1 MVEPAKT
8 PGARRWGIIP
18 SDILALSAT
27 ALVLASMYFTNRA
40 LDSDFT
46 HNLRLQTAEKVALSS
61 TRVTAGIRENLTLAE
76 GLGLAISLEPEIS
89 PRRFEDLA
97 TKLLAQDSALVSL
110 ALARDMTIEMVY
122 PFTENREAIGLNYA
136 DRPDQMAAIEK
147 ALLTR
152 EPVIDGPIPLV
163 QGGNALVAY
172 YPLYDGPEN
181 EAWGIF
187 TAIINVDRLLSGK
200 TLAALHPDL
209 IMAIR
214 KDADDDAPAQVLS
227 GGDAIFA
234 GDPVTQTVALAN
246 TNWTVAAIP
255 RQGWKE
261 PLRQRIS
268 RHLLVDSIGILIIA
282 FMLGIAKLMRERNR
296 NITMLRAREAE
307 LQHLS
312 QRMQFALEASR
323 IGVWDMDAET
333 GEAIWD
339 ERMYALYGERPDC
352 DKNGVEIWSRRL
364 HPEDRQL
371 ELERLEHFLA
381 EQQNF
386 RSDFRIVLDDGSVRH
401 LQVFGGFYNDI
412 DGRTH
417 VVGVNWDITE
427 DIRLHEDIKRANAE
441 TLEKNRELERAQAVL
456 RHNALHDGLTE
467 LPNRSYLEA
476 AFVKGDEKAG
486 VGPPYAVLHID
497 LDRFKEINDT
507 LGHSAGD
514 AMLRHA
520 ANMLRSIAAPRD
532 FLARVGGDEFT
543 LVTHWDGDAERLS
556 RLAQNIIRALGK
568 PLQYGEHQVR
578 VSASVGIAWMD
589 DEASSMREVL
599 VNGGIALY
607 EAKRMGRNQAVVFDA
622 ALRNIAI
629 TNKKVADEL
638 LVALEND
645 QFQVFYQPQ
654 ISAHTLEIEGA
665 EALVRWRHPERGM
678 LAPGHFI
685 PTAETTGSIARIDAV
700 VLNKA
705 AAQHRAWCE
714 MGIAVPHVSVNIS
727 AQRLVDPGLLDS
739 IREIAPKPGS
749 LCLELLESISFDEQG
764 TSLETSVAQIKALGV
779 DVEID
784 DFGTG
789 YASILSLL
797 ALEPKRLKIDRQL
810 VFPITTGQSQRR
822 LVASIVEIG
831 QALGIEVIAE
841 GVETLEHARILR
853 DLGVDAFQGFF
864 FAPPLDNEAF
874 QRFARERRWVEQF
887 DVNADPPVAD

>member
-1 MVEPAKT
+1 MAGPAKA
-8 PGARRWGIIP
+8 ARRWGIIP

-27 ALVLASMYFTNRA
+27 VLVLASMYFTNHE
-40 LDSDFT
+40 LDSNFT
-46 HNLRLQTAEKVALSS
+46 RNLRLQTAEKIALSS
-61 TRVTAGIRENLTLAE
+61 ARVTSGIRENLKLVE

-97 TKLLAQDSALVSL
+97 DKLLEQDSALESL
-110 ALARDMTIEMVY
+110 ALARDMTIEMVF
-122 PFTENREAIGLNYA
+122 PFSENREAIGLSYT
-136 DRPDQMAAIEK
+136 DRPEQMVAINK

-152 EPVIDGPIPLV
+152 KPVVDGPIELV
-163 QGGNALVAY
+163 QGGNALVVY
-172 YPLYDGPEN
+172 YPLYDGPDN
-181 EAWGIF
+181 EAWGIL
-187 TAIINVDRLLSGK
+187 TSLVNLDRLLLGDTVAAAHPELAIAVGK
-200 TLAALHPDL
+200 DG
-209 IMAIR
+209 
-214 KDADDDAPAQVLS
+214 ADGRPTQILS
-227 GGDAIFA
+227 GGEAIFA
-234 GDPVTQTVALAN
+234 GDPVTQTVELAN
-246 TNWTVAAIP
+246 THWTVAAIP
-255 RQGWKE
+255 REGWQE
-261 PLRQRIS
+261 PFGQRLV
-268 RHLLVDSIGILIIA
+268 RHLLIDAVGILIIA
-282 FMLGIAKLMRERNR
+282 FVLGIAKLMRERNR
-296 NITMLRAREAE
+296 NIAALRAREAE
-307 LQHLS
+307 LQQLS

-323 IGVWDMDAET
+323 IGVWDMDVET

-339 ERMYALYGERPDC
+339 ERMYALYGERPDSGM
-352 DKNGVEIWSRRL
+352 NGVEIWSRHL

-371 ELERLEHFLA
+371 EFERLEHFLA

-412 DGRTH
+412 DGRAH

-427 DIRLHEDIKRANAE
+427 DIRLHEDIKRANAQ
-441 TLEKNRELERAQAVL
+441 TQEKNRELERAQAVL
-456 RHNALHDGLTE
+456 RHNALHDGLTG
-467 LPNRSYLEA
+467 LPNRSFLEA
-476 AFVKGDEKAG
+476 AFVKGEEKAP
-486 VGPPYAVLHID
+486 VEPPYAVLHID

-520 ANMLRSIAAPRD
+520 ANMLRSIAGPRD

-543 LVTHWDGDAERLS
+543 LVTHWSGDVEKFS
-556 RLAQNIIRALGK
+556 RRAQDIIRALGK

-739 IREIAPKPGS
+739 IRKIAPKPGS

-864 FAPPLDNEAF
+864 FAPPLDNQAF
-874 QRFARERRWVEQF
+874 ERFARERRWVDHF
-887 DVNADPPVAD
+887 DLSADPPEMD

>member
-1 MVEPAKT
+1 MAGPAKA
-8 PGARRWGIIP
+8 ARRWGIIP
-18 SDILALSAT
+18 SDMLALAAT
-27 ALVLASMYFTNRA
+27 VLVLASMYFTNHE
-40 LDSDFT
+40 LDSNFT
-46 HNLRLQTAEKVALSS
+46 RNLRLQTAEKIALSS
-61 TRVTAGIRENLTLAE
+61 ARVTSGIRENLKLVE

-89 PRRFEDLA
+89 PRRFENLA
-97 TKLLAQDSALVSL
+97 SKLLEQDSALESV
-110 ALARDMTIEMVY
+110 ALARDMTIEMVF
-122 PFTENREAIGLNYA
+122 PFAENREAIGLSYT
-136 DRPDQMAAIEK
+136 DRPEQMAAINK
-147 ALLTR
+147 ALLSR
-152 EPVIDGPIPLV
+152 KPVVDGPIELV
-163 QGGNALVAY
+163 QGGNALVVY
-172 YPLYDGPEN
+172 YPLYDGPDN
-181 EAWGIF
+181 ESWGIL
-187 TAIINVDRLLSGK
+187 TSLVNLDRLLSGN
-200 TLAALHPDL
+200 TVAAAHPELAIAVG
-209 IMAIR
+209 
-214 KDADDDAPAQVLS
+214 KDGADGQPTQILS
-227 GGDAIFA
+227 GGEAIFA
-234 GDPVTQTVALAN
+234 GDPVTQTVELAN
-246 TNWTVAAIP
+246 THWTIAAIP
-255 RQGWKE
+255 REGWRE
-261 PLRQRIS
+261 PLGQQLT
-268 RHLLVDSIGILIIA
+268 RHLLIDSIGFLIIA
-282 FMLGIAKLMRERNR
+282 FLLGIAKLMRERNR
-296 NITMLRAREAE
+296 NIAALRGREAE

-323 IGVWDMDAET
+323 IGVWDMDVET

-339 ERMYALYGERPDC
+339 ERMYALYGERPDSGM
-352 DKNGVEIWSRRL
+352 NGVEIWSRHL

-371 ELERLEHFLA
+371 EFERLEQFLA
-381 EQQNF
+381 TEQNF
-386 RSDFRIVLDDGSVRH
+386 RSDFRIVLNDGSVRH
-401 LQVFGGFYNDI
+401 LQVFGGFYRDL
-412 DGRTH
+412 DGRSH

-441 TLEKNRELERAQAVL
+441 TQEKNRELERAQAVL

-467 LPNRSYLEA
+467 LPNRSFLEA
-476 AFVKGDEKAG
+476 AFVKGEEKAP
-486 VGPPYAVLHID
+486 VEPPYAVLHID

-520 ANMLRSIAAPRD
+520 ANMLRSIAGPRD

-543 LVTHWDGDAERLS
+543 LVTHWSGDAEKLS
-556 RLAQNIIRALGK
+556 RRAQDIIRALGK

-589 DEASSMREVL
+589 DEANSMREVL

-727 AQRLVDPGLLDS
+727 AQRLADPGLLDS

-874 QRFARERRWVEQF
+874 ERFARERRWVEQF
-887 DVNADPPVAD
+887 EDDPA

>member
-1 MVEPAKT
+1 MAGPAKA
-8 PGARRWGIIP
+8 ARRWGIIP
-18 SDILALSAT
+18 SDMLALAAT
-27 ALVLASMYFTNRA
+27 VLVLASMYFTNHE
-40 LDSDFT
+40 LDSNFT
-46 HNLRLQTAEKVALSS
+46 RNLRLQTAEKIALSS
-61 TRVTAGIRENLTLAE
+61 ARVTSGIRENLKLVE

-89 PRRFEDLA
+89 PRRFENLA
-97 TKLLAQDSALVSL
+97 SKLLEQDSALESV
-110 ALARDMTIEMVY
+110 ALARDMTIEMVF
-122 PFTENREAIGLNYA
+122 PFAENREAIGLSYT
-136 DRPDQMAAIEK
+136 DRPEQMAAINK
-147 ALLTR
+147 ALLSR
-152 EPVIDGPIPLV
+152 KPVVDGPIELV
-163 QGGNALVAY
+163 QGGNALVVY
-172 YPLYDGPEN
+172 YPLYDGPDN
-181 EAWGIF
+181 ESWGIL
-187 TAIINVDRLLSGK
+187 TSLVNLDRLLSGN
-200 TLAALHPDL
+200 TVAAAHPELAIAVG
-209 IMAIR
+209 
-214 KDADDDAPAQVLS
+214 KDGADGQPTQILS
-227 GGDAIFA
+227 GGEAIFA
-234 GDPVTQTVALAN
+234 GDPVTQTVELAN
-246 TNWTVAAIP
+246 THWTIAAIP
-255 RQGWKE
+255 REGWRE
-261 PLRQRIS
+261 PLGQRLT
-268 RHLLVDSIGILIIA
+268 RHLLIDSIGILIIA
-282 FMLGIAKLMRERNR
+282 FMVGIAKLMRERNR
-296 NITMLRAREAE
+296 NIAALRGREAE
-307 LQHLS
+307 LQYLS

-323 IGVWDMDAET
+323 IGVWDMDVET

-339 ERMYALYGERPDC
+339 ERMYALYGERPDSGM
-352 DKNGVEIWSRRL
+352 NGVEIWSRHL

-371 ELERLEHFLA
+371 EFERLEQFLA
-381 EQQNF
+381 TEQNF
-386 RSDFRIVLDDGSVRH
+386 RSDFRIVLNDGSVRH
-401 LQVFGGFYNDI
+401 LQVFGGFYRDL
-412 DGRTH
+412 DGRSH

-441 TLEKNRELERAQAVL
+441 TQEKNRELERAQAVL

-467 LPNRSYLEA
+467 LPNRSFLEA
-476 AFVKGDEKAG
+476 AFVKGEEKAP
-486 VGPPYAVLHID
+486 VEPPYAVLHID

-520 ANMLRSIAAPRD
+520 ANMLRSIAGPRD

-543 LVTHWDGDAERLS
+543 LVTHWSGDAEKLS
-556 RLAQNIIRALGK
+556 RRAQDIIRALGK

-700 VLNKA
+700 VLKKA
-705 AAQHRAWCE
+705 AAQHKAWCE

-874 QRFARERRWVEQF
+874 ERFARERRWVEQF
-887 DVNADPPVAD
+887 EDGPAETS